1 MIHLDNFGTGYS
13 SMLYLK
19 DLPIDGISISREF
32 IKGLES
38 DRHARTIVSK
48 VISLANSLDIEI
60 VAEGVETEKQK
71 NFLNQNGCFIIQ
83 GFLISKAVD
92 KAEVTK
98 LIEKYNDK
106 TKELEDIDYFDF
118 LR

>member
-60 VAEGVETEKQK
+60 VAEGVETEKQ
-71 NFLNQNGCFIIQ
+71 LLQVMEAGCDSVQ
-83 GFLISKAVD
+83 GFLVCQPVPAALVPDAARRGLAV
-92 KAEVTK
+92 
-98 LIEKYNDK
+98 
-106 TKELEDIDYFDF
+106 LE
-118 LR
+118 RVRASRR